1 MMHFRKPAETRAAGR
16 APSSGVLLLLAAI
29 ASFCPAAH
37 ANDRPF
43 QVARTAVMEDD
54 EQVWSFESWAQ
65 RRGSVRGLS
74 FEPEYTFDSANSI
87 QFEVSRFIDRRG
99 QETGHEA
106 EVELKHLFNNI
117 ARDGYGWGVSAAVGA
132 ERSRGEGTVRS
143 LGLKLPLSISIGDD
157 GAYLHLNGGITKAS
171 NSRRAWTASAGI
183 EREVFKRTVLFAE
196 IAHEGDLRFA
206 QIGARHWLRREK
218 LAIDLSLQQQR
229 SEGQRASGFVLG
241 VGWYDL

>member
-1 MMHFRKPAETRAAGR
+1 MFFRRCFDRRPARRVHRPAA
-16 APSSGVLLLLAAI
+16 LLLAAAI
-29 ASFCPAAH
+29 ASIGPAAR

-54 EQVWSFESWAQ
+54 EQVWSFESWVQ

-87 QFEVSRFIDRRG
+87 QVELSRFTDRLG
-99 QETGHEA
+99 HETGHEA

-117 ARDGYGWGVSAAVGA
+117 ARDGYGWGVSAALGA
-132 ERSRGEGTVRS
+132 ERTRSEGTVRS
-143 LGLKLPLSISIGDD
+143 LGLKLPLSIAIGED
-157 GAYLHLNGGITKAS
+157 GAFLHLNGGITKAS
-171 NSRRAWTASAGI
+171 GSRRAWTASAGI
-183 EREVFKRTVLFAE
+183 EREVFRRTVVFAE

-206 QIGARHWLRREK
+206 QIGARHWLQREK
-218 LAIDLSLQQQR
+218 LAIDFSLQQQR